1 MEREVVGS
9 SARSSVN
16 DKLFGPASAT
26 RGTTSELRSGKHFD
40 TDTVSNPSD
49 SSKQKAR
56 FWFYEPV
63 HPEADTTG
71 VNSRENVSQKLT
83 STEQDKEEFFV
94 SHKWDKAIE
103 PKPKRSA
110 KPRKV
115 TNVGSL
121 GQVYNVTGEDE
132 SSSADEKIHSTGR
145 KRQLNSKQKTA
156 STDSATEEE
165 VPTSFEEASK
175 LRVWRDSMKTEV

>member
-1 MEREVVGS
+1 MIQNTVG
-9 SARSSVN
+9 
-16 DKLFGPASAT
+16 
-26 RGTTSELRSGKHFD
+26 
-40 TDTVSNPSD
+40 NPSN
-49 SSKQKAR
+49 SSKQKER

-63 HPEADTTG
+63 HPETDTTG

-94 SHKWDKAIE
+94 SYKWDKAIE
-103 PKPKRSA
+103 PKPKRIV

-145 KRQLNSKQKTA
+145 KRR
-156 STDSATEEE
+156 

-175 LRVWRDSMKTEV
+175 MRVWRDSMKTEVKALQNRGCWRVFQTPAGVRLKIQNLYTN

>member
-1 MEREVVGS
+1 MYRVQTTSELQNVESGMRNDYSVLSAEPRMEREVVGS

-16 DKLFGPASAT
+16 DKVFGPASAT
-26 RGTTSELRSGKHFD
+26 RGTTSELRSGEHFD

-94 SHKWDKAIE
+94 SHKWE
-103 PKPKRSA
+103 
-110 KPRKV
+110 
-115 TNVGSL
+115 G
-121 GQVYNVTGEDE
+121 Y
-132 SSSADEKIHSTGR
+132 
-145 KRQLNSKQKTA
+145 
-156 STDSATEEE
+156 
-165 VPTSFEEASK
+165 
-175 LRVWRDSMKTEV
+175 